1 MWLYA
6 GPALYSLVVWW
17 FSTGVIIWL
26 DLRPATFRWAMGIG
40 TGLLAV
46 AVWQLGALA
55 ADTTVGAAYAA
66 FTWAVL
72 AWGWQ
77 EMAFFMG
84 YVTGPRRVG
93 PPEGSSEWRRF
104 GAGVQ
109 ACLWHELAI
118 AAVGV
123 VLIAS
128 AWGQPNQVGTWTYC
142 LLWAMRTSAK
152 LNFFLGVLNLGEQ
165 FIPPHLAYL
174 RGYMR
179 RRAMNGLFPLSV
191 AAGTIG
197 MTALAFRLGE
207 SLTDTQTTG
216 TVFLLTMLTLAVIE
230 HWVMVLPIPFA
241 RLWSWALTWRKAAR
255 APATT

>member
-6 GPALYSLVVWW
+6 GPALYALLVWW

-26 DLRPATFRWAMGIG
+26 DLRPATFRWAMGVG
-40 TGLLAV
+40 TALLAIGL
-46 AVWQLGALA
+46 WQLGALS
-55 ADTTVGAAYAA
+55 ADGSVGAAYAA

-93 PPEGSSEWRRF
+93 PPEGASEWQRF
-104 GAGVQ
+104 VAGVQ

-118 AAVGV
+118 AATGV
-123 VLIAS
+123 VIIAS
-128 AWGQPNQVGTWTYC
+128 SWGQPNQVGTWTYC
-142 LLWAMRTSAK
+142 LLWVMRLSAK

-165 FIPPHLAYL
+165 FIPPHLSYL

-179 RRAMNGLFPLSV
+179 RRAMNGLFPISV
-191 AAGTIG
+191 AAGMIG
-197 MTALAFRLGE
+197 VVALALRFNMA
-207 SLTDTQTTG
+207 LTDTQTTS

-230 HWVMVLPIPFA
+230 HWVMILPIPFA
-241 RLWSWALTWRKAAR
+241 RLWGWALAWRKTAR
-255 APATT
+255 TPATT